1 MNIPT
6 FTCHIQAIARQ
17 FAALGWSLGYS
28 TNGQRVLVT
37 GNQGQRWSFPR
48 DGDSLLLDLE
58 GLLDEAQKEAEA
70 AGQSAPAENG
80 RAER

>member
-17 FAALGWSLGYS
+17 FAALGWSLGYT

-58 GLLDEAQKEAEA
+58 GLLEDAQKEAAE
-70 AGQSAPAENG
+70 AGQSPAAENEG
-80 RAER
+80 SAR